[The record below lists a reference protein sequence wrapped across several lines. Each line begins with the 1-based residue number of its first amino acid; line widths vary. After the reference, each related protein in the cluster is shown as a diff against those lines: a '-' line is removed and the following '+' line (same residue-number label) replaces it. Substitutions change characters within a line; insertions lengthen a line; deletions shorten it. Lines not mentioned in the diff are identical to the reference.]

1 MESLGSLFG
10 LLIGVTLGSLIGA
23 IILRAAAK
31 WVLKEDIAFGNA
43 YLTALMCY
51 LLSVGLSIVILPIAA
66 ASGSLLAANIMT
78 ILSIPVNFLIQS
90 SIISARL
97 KTSFGKACLV
107 SLMMLAIVIG
117 IFIIVTGIVFLTAP
131 LYR

>member
-1 MESLGSLFG
+1 
-10 LLIGVTLGSLIGA
+10 
-23 IILRAAAK
+23 
-31 WVLKEDIAFGNA
+31 
-43 YLTALMCY
+43 MCY
-51 LLSVGLSIVILPIAA
+51 LLSVGLSIVIFPIAA
-66 ASGSLLAANIMT
+66 ASGSLLAVNIMT